1 MVSIM
6 KKTCLLLLA
15 SIALAGCSSKEDT
28 RPNLKIVT
36 PTGAPAVAFYNYS
49 TNDDFQT
56 NSDPSNIIPM
66 MLNETVDVAVLPTN
80 AGIQAIIGKKV
91 NYKIAAT
98 ITFGNIFIGATG
110 NDDDGVMDADDYIVS
125 FQQGAVPDKIF
136 HYVYGDALDN
146 ATHYVS
152 NGQEAAKCLKMGKNL
167 ADDGTAVDYVVLAE
181 PALTTVISSTPGRSV
196 YANLQELYIVKSG
209 NLQIFQASL
218 FVNNS
223 LERDVVDKFLVDL
236 EKDIN
241 NGIANPE
248 LIQEG
253 LAKNSAAEALY
264 GIKPEQAKAVTA
276 NNNGMG
282 LGFAIEKDN
291 KEAIDLFLSLFGI
304 GATNE
309 EIYY

>member
-1 MVSIM
+1 MVKIM
-6 KKTCLLLLA
+6 KKTLLLLLA
-15 SIALAGCSSKEDT
+15 SIAITGCSSNEEGT
-28 RPNLKIVT
+28 NLRIVS

-49 TNDDFQT
+49 TSDNFQT

-80 AGIQAIIGKKV
+80 AGIQAIVGKKV

-98 ITFGNIFIGATG
+98 ITSGNIFIGATG

-136 HYVYGDALDN
+136 HYVYGNTYDN
-146 ATHYVS
+146 ALHYVS
-152 NGQEAAKCLKMGKNL
+152 NGQEAAKCLKTGKNL
-167 ADDGTAVDYVVLAE
+167 AEDGKAVDYVVLAE
-181 PALTTVISSTPGRSV
+181 PALTTVISSTPGRTV
-196 YANLQELYIVKSG
+196 YANLQELYKVKSG
-209 NLQIFQASL
+209 NLKIFQASL
-218 FVNNS
+218 FVNNK
-223 LERDVVDKFLVDL
+223 LERNVVDKFLEDL

-241 NGIANPE
+241 AGITNPE
-248 LIQEG
+248 IIQQG
-253 LAKNSAAEALY
+253 LAANSAAEALY
-264 GIKPEQAKAVTA
+264 GIKPEQAKVVTA

-282 LGFAIEKDN
+282 LGFAKAKDN
-291 KEAIDLFLSLFGI
+291 KEAINLFLSLFGI

>member
-1 MVSIM
+1 M
-6 KKTCLLLLA
+6 KKRHLILLPMLLL
-15 SIALAGCSSKEDT
+15 SGCSSKGE
-28 RPNLKIVT
+28 LKIIT

-49 TNDDFQT
+49 TSESFQT

-66 MLNETVDVAVLPTN
+66 MLNETVDIVVLPTN
-80 AGIQAIIGKKV
+80 AGIQAITGKKV

-110 NDDDGVMDADDYIVS
+110 NDDDGIMDADDYIVS
-125 FQQGAVPDKIF
+125 FQKGAVPDKIF
-136 HYVYGDALDN
+136 HYIYGDTLDN
-146 ATHYVS
+146 ALHYVS
-152 NGQEAAKCLKMGKNL
+152 NGQEAAKCLKTGKNL
-167 ADDGTAVDYVVLAE
+167 AEDGKAVDYVVLAE
-181 PALTTVISSTPGRSV
+181 PALTTVISSTSGRSI
-196 YANLQELYIVKSG
+196 YANLQELYKVKSG

-218 FVNNS
+218 FVNNK
-223 LERDVVDKFLVDL
+223 LERNAIDTFLASL

-241 NGIANPE
+241 DGLANPE
-248 LIQEG
+248 LIQQG
-253 LAKNSAAEALY
+253 LAKNSASEVLY

-282 LGFAIEKDN
+282 LGFAKAKDN

>member
-1 MVSIM
+1 M
-6 KKTCLLLLA
+6 KKKWLLLLV
-15 SIALAGCSSKEDT
+15 SLTLTGCSSKEEGKA
-28 RPNLKIVT
+28 NLRIAT

-49 TNDDFQT
+49 TSDNFQT

-66 MLNETVDVAVLPTN
+66 MLNETIDVAVLPTN
-80 AGIQAIIGKKV
+80 TGIQAITGKKV

-136 HYVYGDALDN
+136 HYVYGDLLDN
-146 ATHYVS
+146 ALHYVS
-152 NGQEAAKCLKMGKNL
+152 NGQEAAKCLKTGKNL
-167 ADDGTAVDYVVLAE
+167 AEDGKAVDYVVLAE
-181 PALTTVISSTPGRSV
+181 PALTTVISSTPGRSF
-196 YANLQELYIVKSG
+196 YANLQNLYKVKSG
-209 NLQIFQASL
+209 DLQIFQASL
-218 FVNNS
+218 FVNNK
-223 LERDVVDKFLVDL
+223 LERTAVDKFLEDL

-241 NGIANPE
+241 AGISNPE
-248 LIQEG
+248 LIQQG
-253 LAKNSAAEALY
+253 LAANSAAEALY

-282 LGFAIEKDN
+282 LGFALAKDN